1 MGEAQDVGA
10 PQGLWEWFSPSR
22 SRTVT
27 SQPNSRPPTDGV
39 DDWVLLTEVDPGDV
53 PPREA

>member
-27 SQPNSRPPTDGV
+27 TEPKSRPSVDGI
-39 DDWVLLTEVDPGDV
+39 DDWVLLTDV
-53 PPREA
+53 PPEEMPPAP